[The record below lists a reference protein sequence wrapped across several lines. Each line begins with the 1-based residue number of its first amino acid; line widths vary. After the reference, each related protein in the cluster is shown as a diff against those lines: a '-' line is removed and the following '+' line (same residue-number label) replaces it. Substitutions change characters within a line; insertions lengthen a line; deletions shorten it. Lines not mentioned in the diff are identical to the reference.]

1 MAIWHCSD
9 IRACDYFSNNSFSL
23 YFIKCQSTGGLE
35 TVSWSLIIDRKS
47 SALFTSAIQN
57 SQQPLCSW
65 YIFFFCCAMWLIG
78 ILVSWTG
85 IEPVPPA
92 VDVWRPNYWCEN
104 AQSLSHVWLFCNPMD
119 CSPSDSSVQG
129 ILQARILEWAVISS
143 FRGSSQPRDWT
154 RVFYVS
160 FLGRQILYYW
170 ATWEAPNHW
179 IAREFPAC
187 TLIIFIL

>member
-57 SQQPLCSW
+57 SQHPLCSW
-65 YIFFFCCAMWLIG
+65 YIFFFFCCAMWLIG

-119 CSPSDSSVQG
+119 CSPSDSSVHG
-129 ILQARILEWAVISS
+129 ILQARILEWVIISS
-143 FRGSSQPRDWT
+143 SGGSSWPGEQNC
-154 RVFYVS
+154 VS
-160 FLGRQILYYW
+160 WIGRWILYHW
-170 ATWEAPNHW
+170 VPREAQITFLMYFNCYYRYHH
-179 IAREFPAC
+179 
-187 TLIIFIL
+187 